1 MSHCLGRKPPPGWES
16 HTGASSAVGRGRAGR
31 PVAGGAY
38 VLEPGRRTPLT
49 AAPGGA
55 VLRRL
60 ECLQRVVSKLQ
71 MEAGL
76 CEEQLNH
83 ADALLQS
90 VRGAGEGQAGGRR
103 EAPGAR
109 HTLWPVGGEQPQL
122 LPWGAA
128 NSDRSLWAELVSG
141 RRAGH
146 TGGHRTRCQAWEAC
160 CPEELAGRAPHSWG
174 PVGLGL

>member
-1 MSHCLGRKPPPGWES
+1 
-16 HTGASSAVGRGRAGR
+16 
-31 PVAGGAY
+31 
-38 VLEPGRRTPLT
+38 
-49 AAPGGA
+49 
-55 VLRRL
+55 
-60 ECLQRVVSKLQ
+60 

-103 EAPGAR
+103 EAPGAG
-109 HTLWPVGGEQPQL
+109 HALWPVAGEQPQL

-128 NSDRSLWAELVSG
+128 NSDRSLWAELVSE
-141 RRAGH
+141 RWAGH
-146 TGGHRTRCQAWEAC
+146 IGGHRPRCQAWEAC
-160 CPEELAGRAPHSWG
+160 CPEELSGRAPHSWG